1 LNSRRQSREPD
12 AGDVGLD
19 APNGGLSVQVMVV
32 GFDLI
37 YTEQASTQ
45 IHSMTENQL
54 PLETERQKMKNNAE
68 LQQDVQDAI
77 KWQPLL
83 NAAEIGV
90 TAKDGVVSLTG
101 VVDSYAKKTEAED
114 AAKNVA
120 GVTALVEKIEVKY
133 PSSYSKTN
141 AEIANEVLSALKGCW
156 DVPKDKV
163 KVKVEAGW
171 VTLSGELNWNY
182 QKEAAKDAIVNLM
195 GVTGA
200 TNNISI
206 KSESMEA
213 VEQAAIENALKRD
226 WAFCDNDI
234 RVQVSGHRATL
245 TGTVASIYQK
255 DEAGSIAWNAP
266 GVWNVDN
273 ELTVAWD

>member
-1 LNSRRQSREPD
+1 MT
-12 AGDVGLD
+12 
-19 APNGGLSVQVMVV
+19 GLSDQTHGMTANE
-32 GFDLI
+32 LPSK
-37 YTEQASTQ
+37 TES
-45 IHSMTENQL
+45 H
-54 PLETERQKMKNNAE
+54 KMKSNAE

-141 AEIANEVLSALKGCW
+141 AEIANEVLTALKARW
-156 DVPKDKV
+156 DVPNDKV

-171 VTLSGELNWNY
+171 VTLTGELRWNF
-182 QKEAAKDAIVNLM
+182 QKEAAKDAIKSLM
-195 GVTGA
+195 GVTGV
-200 TNNISI
+200 TNNITI
-206 KSESMEA
+206 KSESMES
-213 VEQAAIENALKRD
+213 VEKASIENALKRN
-226 WAFCDNDI
+226 WAFYENHI
-234 RVQVSGHRATL
+234 GVRVSGHRATL
-245 TGTVASIYQK
+245 TGTVDSLYQK

-266 GVWNVDN
+266 GVWSVDN
-273 ELTVAWD
+273 ELVVDWN

>member
-1 LNSRRQSREPD
+1 MPSKTKR
-12 AGDVGLD
+12 
-19 APNGGLSVQVMVV
+19 
-32 GFDLI
+32 
-37 YTEQASTQ
+37 
-45 IHSMTENQL
+45 H
-54 PLETERQKMKNNAE
+54 KMKSNSQ

-90 TAKDGVVSLTG
+90 TAKDGIVSLTG

-133 PSSYSKTN
+133 PSTYSKTN
-141 AEIANEVLSALKGCW
+141 AEIAAEVLAALQSSW

-171 VTLSGELNWNY
+171 VTLTGELSWHY
-182 QKEAAKDAIVNLM
+182 QKEAAGDAIVNQM
-195 GVTGA
+195 GVIGV
-200 TNNISI
+200 TNNITI
-206 KSESMEA
+206 KSESMES
-213 VEQAAIENALKRD
+213 VEKAGIENALKRN
-226 WAFCDNDI
+226 WAFYENDI
-234 RVQVSGHRATL
+234 HVQVSGHRATL
-245 TGTVASIYQK
+245 TGTVDSMYQK

-266 GVWNVDN
+266 GVWTVDN
-273 ELTVAWD
+273 ELLVDWD

>member
-1 LNSRRQSREPD
+1 
-12 AGDVGLD
+12 
-19 APNGGLSVQVMVV
+19 
-32 GFDLI
+32 
-37 YTEQASTQ
+37 
-45 IHSMTENQL
+45 
-54 PLETERQKMKNNAE
+54 MKSNAE

-101 VVDSYAKKTEAED
+101 VVDSYSKKTEAED

-141 AEIANEVLSALKGCW
+141 AEIANEVLTALKACW

-171 VTLSGELNWNY
+171 VTLAGELNWYY
-182 QKEAAKDAIVNLM
+182 QKEAAKDAVGSLM
-195 GVTGA
+195 GVTGV
-200 TNNISI
+200 TNNITI
-206 KSESMEA
+206 KSESMES
-213 VEQAAIENALKRD
+213 VEKAAIENALKRD
-226 WAFCDNDI
+226 WAFYDNNI

-245 TGTVASIYQK
+245 TGTVGSLYEK
-255 DEAGSIAWNAP
+255 EEAGGIAWNAP

>member
-1 LNSRRQSREPD
+1 
-12 AGDVGLD
+12 
-19 APNGGLSVQVMVV
+19 
-32 GFDLI
+32 
-37 YTEQASTQ
+37 
-45 IHSMTENQL
+45 
-54 PLETERQKMKNNAE
+54 MKSNAE

-77 KWQPLL
+77 KWQHLL

-141 AEIANEVLSALKGCW
+141 AEIAAEVLTALKARW
-156 DVPKDKV
+156 DVPSDKV

-171 VTLSGELNWNY
+171 ITLDGEVSWNY
-182 QKEAAKDAIVNLM
+182 QKDAGEDAIKSLM
-195 GVTGA
+195 GVKGV
-200 TNNISI
+200 TNNITI
-206 KSESMEA
+206 KSESKES
-213 VEQAAIENALKRD
+213 VEKVAIENALKRN
-226 WAFCDNDI
+226 WAFYDNNI
-234 RVQVSGHRATL
+234 GVTVSGHRATL
-245 TGTVASIYQK
+245 TGTVDSLYKK

-266 GVWNVDN
+266 GVWSVNNDLVVD
-273 ELTVAWD
+273 WD

>member
-1 LNSRRQSREPD
+1 
-12 AGDVGLD
+12 
-19 APNGGLSVQVMVV
+19 
-32 GFDLI
+32 
-37 YTEQASTQ
+37 
-45 IHSMTENQL
+45 
-54 PLETERQKMKNNAE
+54 MKNNAE
-68 LQQDVQDAI
+68 LQRDVQDAI

-101 VVDSYAKKTEAED
+101 VVDSYSKKTEAED

-141 AEIANEVLSALKGCW
+141 AEIANEVLSALKACW

-171 VTLSGELNWNY
+171 VTLTGELNWNY
-182 QKEAAKDAIVNLM
+182 QKEAAKDAVGSLM
-195 GVTGA
+195 GVTGV
-200 TNNISI
+200 TNNITI
-206 KSESMEA
+206 KSESMES
-213 VEQAAIENALKRD
+213 VEKAAIENALKRD
-226 WAFCDNDI
+226 WAFYDNNI

-245 TGTVASIYQK
+245 TGTVGSLYEK
-255 DEAGSIAWNAP
+255 EEAGGIAWNAP